1 MKLEEKFKDTPV
13 IGKFVSNPKLME
25 LFRFAVAGVA
35 GFIVDYLIYLIVIW
49 IFGDGAYLWG
59 KILGFAI
66 SVLVNYVMCLY
77 YVFEDAKKQSP
88 AQIVVFFGSS
98 VVGLGLNALLIWIAV
113 DLLGIPAWIAN
124 LPVVLIVMVWNYIMK
139 RIAIYKMAGIGKKE
153 K

>member
-1 MKLEEKFKDTPV
+1 MEEFRMKLEEKFKETPV

-35 GFIVDYLIYLIVIW
+35 GFIVDYLIYLVVIW

-59 KILGFAI
+59 KILGFAV

-88 AQIVVFFGSS
+88 AQIVVFSAP
-98 VVGLGLNALLIWIAV
+98 ALW
-113 DLLGIPAWIAN
+113 AW
-124 LPVVLIVMVWNYIMK
+124 
-139 RIAIYKMAGIGKKE
+139 G
-153 K
+153 